1 MKPER
6 RYFKCSLDKEP
17 IKSLHRQWNN
27 DNEKRD
33 KELQAI
39 FEEIKNYKLFLTRS
53 LFMNIGTVMKKVFW
67 VLYVIQVI
75 QSLKKSKMTS
85 LIKLKV

>member
-17 IKSLHRQWNN
+17 IKSFHTQWKN

-39 FEEIKNYKLFLTRS
+39 FDTIPFYQYWY
-53 LFMNIGTVMKKVFW
+53 GD
-67 VLYVIQVI
+67 
-75 QSLKKSKMTS
+75 
-85 LIKLKV
+85 

>member
-17 IKSLHRQWNN
+17 IKSFHTQWKN

-39 FEEIKNYKLFLTRS
+39 FDTIPFYQYWYGDCIQPLKMRNIKRDRDFVVINGNKLSKTR
-53 LFMNIGTVMKKVFW
+53 
-67 VLYVIQVI
+67 
-75 QSLKKSKMTS
+75 
-85 LIKLKV
+85 